1 MVSDLHPSS
10 ATTERRRFLA
20 LAKRGAGDYLK
31 FLAVASRLLISVKE
45 LALRSRYR
53 RQLWS
58 ILRARGLEPQ
68 ILLIYA
74 IKIAMHYY
82 YAAITKALG
91 EADRADGVMPDAMR
105 SFSRAEHVGSG
116 GRPQLGD
123 AGAEQIVDV
132 DDADRAPVLDHEQC
146 CDAR

>member
-1 MVSDLHPSS
+1 
-10 ATTERRRFLA
+10 
-20 LAKRGAGDYLK
+20 
-31 FLAVASRLLISVKE
+31 
-45 LALRSRYR
+45 
-53 RQLWS
+53 
-58 ILRARGLEPQ
+58 
-68 ILLIYA
+68 LIYA
-74 IKIAMHYY
+74 IKIAMHHY

-91 EADRADGVMPDAMR
+91 EANRADGVMPDAMR

-123 AGAEQIVDV
+123 AGVEQIVDV